1 MRQHRIESHRPG
13 HAGLGKVPRVFERV
27 LLGLLGLSLFSGV
40 SACESNRTKLTEEQ
54 AERGLGLPDT
64 SSDGQR
70 IKLDPRCA
78 ANQSVAEAEQNT
90 PEWVILELMTAAAS
104 TGDEETNFQRFA
116 SHFPP
121 ETEMKWVR
129 DQYWSRAKKFVTKY
143 LQQDAAQGVVYK
155 ICERRENKQ
164 NGELKLFIQSL
175 DPQKSNPPITLK
187 KDDAG
192 IWKVVFYTP

>member
-1 MRQHRIESHRPG
+1 MRQHRIESTAARRAAHFPRHQG
-13 HAGLGKVPRVFERV
+13 VVGLVVMAV
-27 LLGLLGLSLFSGV
+27 LFGA

-64 SSDGQR
+64 SSDGER

-78 ANQSVAEAEQNT
+78 ANQTVAEAEQNT
-90 PEWVILELMTAAAS
+90 PEWVILELISAAAA
-104 TGDEETNFQRFA
+104 TGDENTNFQRFA
-116 SHFPP
+116 AQFGP
-121 ETEMKWVR
+121 ETEVKWIR

-143 LQQDAAQGVVYK
+143 LQKDVAQGVVYK

-192 IWKVVFYTP
+192 VWKVVFYTP